1 MQINLNNRTK
11 EGLTKLLHQVK
22 MSNLEFSYKEEL
34 IEKINKK
41 LFPATERAKKMIDE
55 NAKVNEVNTID

>member
-1 MQINLNNRTK
+1 
-11 EGLTKLLHQVK
+11 